1 MNMWF
6 IVILIL
12 FMLLCV
18 GILLPSWFGMD
29 TEVKPRR
36 TKSNRTVI
44 VISGLDPKQMQE

>member
-18 GILLPSWFGMD
+18 GILLPSWFDMD
-29 TEVKPRR
+29 TEVKPERKK
-36 TKSNRTVI
+36 TTGAVI
-44 VISGLDPKQMQE
+44 VISRQDLKQMLE